1 MHHPRNGGGGGG
13 GGGGVVVEVVAA
25 VVAAVPGCRRRRR
38 RCLRRRF
45 LSFPLPLRA
54 AELMVRDGQTG
65 QELTVEGVA
74 KLAEGHLRGEDD
86 GHHGATS
93 TCGTPGACNT

>member
-1 MHHPRNGGGGGG
+1 MHHPRSGGGGAG
-13 GGGGVVVEVVAA
+13 GGGGVVAEVVAA
-25 VVAAVPGCRRRRR
+25 VAVAVPGCRRRR
-38 RCLRRRF
+38 LRRRF

>member
-25 VVAAVPGCRRRRR
+25 VVAAVPGCRRRR
-38 RCLRRRF
+38 RRRF

>member
-1 MHHPRNGGGGGG
+1 MHHPRGGGGGG

-25 VVAAVPGCRRRRR
+25 VAAAVPGCRRRR
-38 RCLRRRF
+38 RRRF

-74 KLAEGHLRGEDD
+74 KLAEGHLRGEDE

-93 TCGTPGACNT
+93 TCGTPRACNT